1 MLVVSP
7 DILEGLHGDLP
18 HAGVG
23 ISRAGLDAAAVWH
36 PVLEGVGPGRR
47 LGGHGG
53 VVVEAVPEDNQEQIS
68 KRVCV
73 LVKLDR
79 IRIISRL

>member
-1 MLVVSP
+1 MFVFSP

-23 ISRAGLDAAAVWH
+23 VPWTGLDAAAVRH
-36 PVLEGVGPGRR
+36 PVLEGVGPGRG

-53 VVVEAVPEDNQEQIS
+53 VVIEPVPEEQQGTDQGL
-68 KRVCV
+68 CV

-79 IRIISRL
+79 IRIISWL

>member
-1 MLVVSP
+1 M
-7 DILEGLHGDLP
+7 
-18 HAGVG
+18 G

-36 PVLEGVGPGRR
+36 PVLEGVGPGRG

-53 VVVEAVPEDNQEQIS
+53 VVVEAVPEDNQEHIS
-68 KRVCV
+68 KSVS
-73 LVKLDR
+73 VKLDR

>member
-53 VVVEAVPEDNQEQIS
+53 VVVEAVPEDNQEHIS
-68 KRVCV
+68 KSVS
-73 LVKLDR
+73 VKLDR